1 MKRILFNLR
10 YYLRQQPVML
20 ALLSLMVVV
29 AFLAVAGLSRAY
41 HAQRE
46 ALGNR
51 WFSRGVTDLRAK
63 NFAAASTEFR
73 AALLYSRDDYSYQL
87 NLAEALIGLKH
98 TGEASAYLLNLW
110 QREPEDGLVNLE
122 LARIAAQQAQTAEAV
137 RYYHDAV
144 YAAWPPEKETM
155 RSAARLE
162 LIELLL
168 RINARAQAQSELI
181 ALAENLGDDPVQQE
195 RLAGLFLRT
204 QDYPHALAA
213 FRITLKSDPR
223 DAVALAGAGRA
234 AVELGQYPL
243 AQHYLE
249 QAVSVAPSDTQS
261 ADRLKMAEMVIH
273 LDPFR
278 RQISL
283 AERNRSVME
292 AFAVAG
298 DRLKTCA
305 VPKTAAEGAPAAQPD
320 LSDSYT
326 ALKPRVTEQDLRRN
340 PDLAESAM
348 DLAFHIERQASSLC
362 GAPTGKDLAL
372 FLVSKLHEGN

>member
-1 MKRILFNLR
+1 MAKISLNYR
-10 YYLRQQPVML
+10 YYFRQQPVML
-20 ALLSLMVVV
+20 ALLSLIIVV
-29 AFLAVAGLSRAY
+29 AFLGVAGLSRAY

-46 ALGNR
+46 ALGSR
-51 WFSRGVTDLRAK
+51 WFNRGVADLRAK
-63 NFAAASTEFR
+63 NFAAAATEFR

-110 QREPEDGLVNLE
+110 DREPEDGLVNLE

-137 RYYHDAV
+137 RHYHDAV
-144 YAAWPPEKETM
+144 YAAWPPEQEAM
-155 RSAARLE
+155 RTAARLE

-168 RINARAQAQSELI
+168 RINARAQAQSESI
-181 ALAENLGDDPVQQE
+181 ALAENLGDDPAQQE
-195 RLAGLFLRT
+195 RLAALFLRA

-213 FRITLKSDPR
+213 FRLSLKSDPH

-234 AVELGQYPL
+234 AFEMGQYPL
-243 AQHYLE
+243 AQHYLQE
-249 QAVSVAPSDTQS
+249 AVSINPNDTQS
-261 ADRLKMAEMVIH
+261 ADRLKTAEMVIE

-283 AERNRSVME
+283 AQRNRSVLE
-292 AFAVAG
+292 AFATAG

-305 VPKTAAEGAPAAQPD
+305 APESAATGTSGSQPA
-320 LSDSYT
+320 LSDSYA
-326 ALKPRVTEQDLRRN
+326 ALKPRMTEQDLRKN

-348 DLAFHIERQASSLC
+348 DLAFRIERQTSSLC
-362 GAPTGKDLAL
+362 GTPTGKDLAL
-372 FLVSKLHEGN
+372 LLVSKLHEGN